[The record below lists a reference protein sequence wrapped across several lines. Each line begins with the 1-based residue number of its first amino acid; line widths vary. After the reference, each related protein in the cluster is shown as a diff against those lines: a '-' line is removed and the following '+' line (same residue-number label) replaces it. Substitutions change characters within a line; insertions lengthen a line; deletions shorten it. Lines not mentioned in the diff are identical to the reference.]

1 MSKIRGIDSKMH
13 NHGGWDGGADE
24 TRSLSV
30 DIENNGQR
38 VHDLG
43 FLTACN
49 LLPISSSV
57 ENGSSIR
64 TNRELLFS
72 FSPSDKGSQAF

>member
-1 MSKIRGIDSKMH
+1 MEKAVPKPSVSKIRGIDSKDAQSWS
-13 NHGGWDGGADE
+13 WDGGADE

-30 DIENNGQR
+30 DIENNGQT

-49 LLPISSSV
+49 L
-57 ENGSSIR
+57 
-64 TNRELLFS
+64 
-72 FSPSDKGSQAF
+72 PSYQ